1 MLKKFIISLFIFVIS
16 LSSVCAKTDR
26 TSAEYLQNK
35 KHFSP
40 FNCFAEIAVE
50 KAIKKSLKKS
60 TGEKF
65 DVKFNA
71 YTLYSLKKGIF
82 KSIELSGDKFQVN
95 GIDVEGLKVKSLS
108 NYNRIDYEKNPPVI
122 ETDMVYEY
130 ELLLTE
136 KSINQALE
144 HKEYKKTLEKINKR
158 AYPLFVLEDAI
169 VRIKNNKLHVILE
182 YNFPISPSK
191 QNKKFMV
198 STGLKVER
206 NKISSTDLFIDSAY
220 GALPP
225 EKVANLINL
234 LDPLTF
240 TLNLMKTKD
249 CNTRVENVKIID
261 NIIQINGKIYV
272 KGAQKK

>member
-1 MLKKFIISLFIFVIS
+1 M
-16 LSSVCAKTDR
+16 
-26 TSAEYLQNK
+26 
-35 KHFSP
+35 
-40 FNCFAEIAVE
+40 
-50 KAIKKSLKKS
+50 
-60 TGEKF
+60 
-65 DVKFNA
+65 
-71 YTLYSLKKGIF
+71 
-82 KSIELSGDKFQVN
+82 
-95 GIDVEGLKVKSLS
+95 
-108 NYNRIDYEKNPPVI
+108 
-122 ETDMVYEY
+122 
-130 ELLLTE
+130 
-136 KSINQALE
+136 
-144 HKEYKKTLEKINKR
+144 KKTLEKINKR
-158 AYPLFVLEDAI
+158 AYPPFVLEDAI